1 MSFAKQIQDFGKK
14 AIRRSESTKIGTAL
28 SLFASIVQR
37 TPVGNPDKWET
48 KYPPKGYT
56 GGRLRANWQISIN
69 RPASGEI
76 EGTINIGEEKNAFA
90 AKGDD
95 SIFIT
100 NNLDYAR
107 AIEYGH
113 SKHQAPKGMVRV
125 TLRAFRRMVKRNAR
139 K

>member
-1 MSFAKQIQDFGKK
+1 MSFSKKIANFGKK
-14 AIRRSESTKIGTAL
+14 AIRNSENTKIGTAL
-28 SLFASIVQR
+28 GLFAKIVDR
-37 TPVGNPDKWET
+37 TPVGNADLWKT
-48 KYPPKGYT
+48 KYPPDGYK